1 MATQHQ
7 KAGMLIATLFL
18 ARDLAHREHL
28 KVTGVGSYAVHDGA
42 TQGFYDAIVPL
53 ADTLAEAYMGWFK
66 VELDIPLATQEGS
79 LSFLDT
85 IEAQLDYIHEAR
97 YDAIPRDV
105 TCLHNVVDEIEL
117 LYAQTL
123 FKLRRLQ

>member
-1 MATQHQ
+1 MSHQ

-42 TQGFYDAIVPL
+42 TKPFYDEIIPL
-53 ADTLAEAYMGWFK
+53 ADTLAEAYMGWFN
-66 VELDIPLATQEGS
+66 VELDIPLATQDGD
-79 LSFLDT
+79 LSIIDT
-85 IEAQLDYIHEAR
+85 LAGQLDYIHEER
-97 YDAIPRDV
+97 YNAIPRDV
-105 TCLHNVVDEIEL
+105 TCLHNLVDEIEL